1 MGDDEI
7 VDITKKSPEDYVP
20 SNFYNPQRIG
30 KSIAADLIK
39 LAKRFSKVE
48 EQQKNTKLILEKDE
62 IREIVENQYKELVKK
77 QLKEEIEG
85 KKGVINKSIH
95 SAKRFFG
102 FTTAGLVAFV
112 ALGLIVHGVYVK
124 NKTTVGKVLEYQGK
138 TDSLTNQ
145 VKSYGGR
152 IDSLEK
158 AQEDTASLKKSID
171 EVAASNKAYT
181 ESSEALK
188 KSIDNIA
195 EQQKNYEEQ
204 FKAKT
209 DAYDKFIDDFKRGVE
224 PYKKGFEEL
233 KSNSEASGKKLNDL
247 EKRINEVDK
256 KYERK
261 TKAYE
266 K

>member
-7 VDITKKSPEDYVP
+7 ADITKKSPEDYVP

-85 KKGVINKSIH
+85 KKGVINKSIY

-112 ALGLIVHGVYVK
+112 VIALVTYNAYIK
-124 NKTTVGKVLEYQGK
+124 NKTTAGKILQYQGK

-145 VKSYGGR
+145 VKSYRER

-171 EVAASNKAYT
+171 EVVTSNKAYT

-188 KSIDNIA
+188 KSIDNTA
-195 EQQKNYEEQ
+195 TYQKSSEEQ

-209 DAYDKFIDDFKRGVE
+209 DEYDKLIDD
-224 PYKKGFEEL
+224 YKKGAESYKKEFEEL

-247 EKRINEVDK
+247 EKKIQGIEK
-256 KYERK
+256 KYEAK
-261 TKAYE
+261 TKSL
-266 K
+266 KR